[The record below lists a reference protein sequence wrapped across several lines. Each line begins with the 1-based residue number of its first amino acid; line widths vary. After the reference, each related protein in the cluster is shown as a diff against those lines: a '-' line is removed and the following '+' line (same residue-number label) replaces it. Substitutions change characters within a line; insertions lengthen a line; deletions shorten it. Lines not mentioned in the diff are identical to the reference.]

1 MSVGLSGLKAVL
13 FFGLTTGFLS
23 LGLLSIST
31 IFQLKKKGFKR
42 GFKYLTFSLTS
53 ILIYF
58 FLVSWF
64 IPYKSVKRTSING
77 ETTIIE
83 SNFITGKTDTIMI
96 NDKKVI
102 H

>member
-1 MSVGLSGLKAVL
+1 MGVRFDPDFA
-13 FFGLTTGFLS
+13 
-23 LGLLSIST
+23 
-31 IFQLKKKGFKR
+31 R
-42 GFKYLTFSLTS
+42 GAKYLTFSLTS

-64 IPYKSVKRTSING
+64 IPYKSVNKTSINS
-77 ETTIIE
+77 EATIIE
-83 SNFITGKTDTIMI
+83 SNSITGKTATIML